1 MTHTIEMEKL
11 SAENQHTFEESFAS
25 GAPILLSR
33 DGQPFGSMVPYE
45 AAIQAFEPETPEEI
59 AEIQEAVQQGRE
71 DYAAGRVKTLDE
83 IKARYA
89 ARQQETRP

>member
-1 MTHTIEMEKL
+1 MRP
-11 SAENQHTFEESFAS
+11 AP
-25 GAPILLSR
+25 PILLSR
-33 DGQPFGSMVPYE
+33 GGQPFGSVVPYE
-45 AAIQAFEPETPEEI
+45 TALESFEPETPEEI

-83 IKARYA
+83 IKARFA